1 MQPTPA
7 HVLFGSTARGG
18 SASMA
23 QYRMYFVENS
33 GRFRW
38 PFDVSASCD
47 RDALSIA
54 HAAQYACSDVPVAVE
69 VWDGA
74 RKVPGTS
81 NRTRTSRDLWDRVS
95 SSQPETLLRLTE
107 ALRSSGTAVARSR
120 RLSEQMDV
128 LKSRQSSP
136 AAHN

>member
-1 MQPTPA
+1 
-7 HVLFGSTARGG
+7 
-18 SASMA
+18 MA

-54 HAAQYACSDVPVAVE
+54 HAAQYACGDVPVAVE

-81 NRTRTSRDLWDRVS
+81 NRMRASRDLWDRVS
-95 SSQPETLLRLTE
+95 TSQPETLLRLTE
-107 ALRSSGTAVARSR
+107 ALRRSGTTVARSR

-128 LKSRQSSP
+128 LKSRQSAP